1 MVTFIDS
8 ADVTQLAAIDPNR
21 SVLDYLREDAGKTGT
36 KEGCASGDCGA
47 CTAVTVTL
55 ESDRLVYRA
64 INTCITPVGQLHG
77 KQLISV
83 DDLAEP
89 GTLHPVQQAMV
100 EAHASQCGFCTPG
113 FVMSLF
119 ALWKGSEHATRDT
132 VIDALGGN
140 LCRCTGYRPIIDAA
154 LAACAARGEDAFSRR
169 EKDTATALRQIAA
182 DPGDIDL
189 QGAGHRYLAPA
200 GIDQL
205 TAILE
210 AHPEA
215 RMVAGATDLHL
226 EITQQLQPIDL
237 LVCTAGVPEL
247 QILGETDDV
256 LHIGAAV
263 TYTDAHAALCRHF
276 PDMDELLARL
286 GSRQIRNQGTLGGN
300 IGTASPIGDI
310 PPFLLAVDAE
320 LRLRSANG
328 SRDLPITEFFLGYRK
343 TALRPG
349 ECIERILVPLP
360 GPGDL
365 LRAYKIS
372 KRLDDDI
379 SALCGIFNLRLDAGR
394 VVEARVAF
402 GGMAAT
408 PARAPACER
417 ALTGQPWNLQ
427 TAISAGAAL
436 AEDFRPIDDLRA
448 SAGYRL
454 DAAAGLVQRLYYDT
468 VDTGIGS
475 VRVTQYA

>member
-1 MVTFIDS
+1 MLTFIDNTRVIS
-8 ADVTQLAAIDPNR
+8 LADSDPNR
-21 SVLDYLREDAGKTGT
+21 SVLDYLREDAGKTGS

-55 ESDRLVYRA
+55 EGGELVYRA
-64 INTCITPVGQLHG
+64 INTCITPVGHLHG

-83 DDLAEP
+83 DDLAEN
-89 GTLHPVQQAMV
+89 GALHPVQQAMV
-100 EAHASQCGFCTPG
+100 TAHASQCGFCTPG

-119 ALWKGSEHATRDT
+119 ALWKGRETADRHT

-154 LAACAARGEDAFSRR
+154 IAACAGRAEDAFSRR
-169 EKDTATALRQIAA
+169 ESETAATLRRMAA
-182 DPGDIDL
+182 DPADIDL
-189 QGAGHRYLAPA
+189 EGAGHRYVAPA
-200 GIDQL
+200 GINEL

-210 AHPEA
+210 HHPDA
-215 RMVAGATDLHL
+215 RLVAGATDLHL
-226 EITQQLQPIDL
+226 EITQQLQSIDL
-237 LVCTAGVPEL
+237 LVYTGKVPEL
-247 QILGETDDV
+247 QVLEEADGV

-263 TYTDAHAALCRHF
+263 TYAAAHDALCRHF
-276 PDMDELLARL
+276 PDLEELLARL

-310 PPFLLAVDAE
+310 PPFLLAVDAQ
-320 LRLRSANG
+320 LRLRARRG
-328 SRDLPITEFFLGYRK
+328 SRDLPIADFFLDYRR
-343 TALRPG
+343 TALEPG

-360 GPGDL
+360 TPGDQ

-379 SALCGIFNLRLDAGR
+379 SALCGVFSLCIEAGEVR
-394 VVEARVAF
+394 QARVAF
-402 GGMAAT
+402 GGMAAI

-417 ALTGQPWNLQ
+417 ALLDQPWTLQ
-427 TAISAGAAL
+427 TAIDAGAAL
-436 AEDFRPIDDLRA
+436 SADFQPIDDLRA
-448 SAGYRL
+448 SAAYRL
-454 DAAAGLVQRLYYDT
+454 DAAAGLLQRLYYDT
-468 VDTGIGS
+468 VDTGIGP